1 MLHHLL
7 LSLVALVAQPDTASI
22 VFAGDAMQHKQQLE
36 VAARRDGTYDYSQ
49 YFTAVSDF
57 ISGADYAVVNLETP
71 LGGKPYSGY
80 PMFCA
85 PDEYLDALLGA
96 GFDLILAANNH
107 TLDRRDKGIHRT
119 IDTFESRGVPY
130 VGIYHDQ
137 AARDSILPLIKDI
150 NGFRVAFLNYTYGTN
165 GMKRTTP
172 VGLDYIDRN
181 LMAKDIAAA
190 RSKGAEIV
198 AVCVHWGDEYHLLPN
213 AAQRD
218 LADFLKKQGVDLIIG
233 GHPHVIQP
241 MEIFEADTTGRKGL
255 LVYSLGN
262 FISGM
267 KKPDTRGG
275 AMVRVTLARDSLG
288 RATVKDADYSLVFVN
303 SPVKQGDNFRLF
315 PAESDS
321 IAPAWR
327 AQRDAFVRNAVG
339 TFDKHNKDVP
349 RRFLNK

>member
-1 MLHHLL
+1 MLSSLL
-7 LSLVALVAQPDTASI
+7 LSLVALVAQPDTATI

-36 VAARRDGTYDYSQ
+36 ASARRDGTHDYSG
-49 YFTAVSDF
+49 YFSAVKPY

-85 PDEYLDALLGA
+85 PDEYLDALTDA

-107 TLDRRDKGIHRT
+107 TLDRRDKGIQRT
-119 IDTFESRGVPY
+119 IDQFEKRNIPY
-130 VGIYHDQ
+130 VGIYRDQ
-137 AARDSILPLIKDI
+137 SARDSILPLIRDI

-172 VGLDYIDRN
+172 VGLDYIDRS

-218 LADFLKKQGVDLIIG
+218 LAEFLKKQGADLIIG

-241 MEIFEADTTGRKGL
+241 MEIFD
-255 LVYSLGN
+255 V
-262 FISGM
+262 
-267 KKPDTRGG
+267 
-275 AMVRVTLARDSLG
+275 DS
-288 RATVKDADYSLVFVN
+288 T
-303 SPVKQGDNFRLF
+303 
-315 PAESDS
+315 
-321 IAPAWR
+321 
-327 AQRDAFVRNAVG
+327 
-339 TFDKHNKDVP
+339 
-349 RRFLNK
+349 

>member
-1 MLHHLL
+1 MFSSLL
-7 LSLVALVAQPDTASI
+7 LSLVALVAQPDTATI

-36 VAARRDGTYDYSQ
+36 AAARPDGSYDYSG
-49 YFTAVSDF
+49 YFTAVKPY
-57 ISGADYAVVNLETP
+57 ISEADYAVVNLETP

-85 PDEYLDALLGA
+85 PDEYLDALTDA

-107 TLDRRDKGIHRT
+107 TLDRRDKGVQRT
-119 IDTFESRGVPY
+119 IDQFEKRDIPY
-130 VGIYHDQ
+130 VGVYRDQ
-137 AARDSILPLIKDI
+137 AARDSILPLIRDI

-172 VGLDYIDRN
+172 VGLDYIDRA

-190 RSKGAEIV
+190 RGNGAEIV

-218 LADFLKKQGVDLIIG
+218 LADYLKKQGVDLIIG

-241 MEIFEADTTGRKGL
+241 MEIFEADSAGRKGL

-275 AMVRVTLARDSLG
+275 AMVRVTLMRDSLG
-288 RATVKDADYSLVFVN
+288 HATVKGADYSLVFVN
-303 SPVKQGDNFRLF
+303 SPVKSGDNFRLF

-321 IAPAWR
+321 IAPLWR
-327 AQRDAFVRNAVG
+327 QHRDTFVKNAVG
-339 TFDKHNKDVP
+339 TFDRHNVGVT
-349 RRFLNK
+349 RRILNK